1 MAELFAYER
10 NLDVLETS
18 ILYLRASVTS
28 YGPTTHFSQTLTRSE
43 KHLSLHLIEMIQ

>member
-28 YGPTTHFSQTLTRSE
+28 YCSWPTTHFSQTRTRSE
-43 KHLSLHLIEMIQ
+43 KHLSLHLI